1 MTEPG
6 DGRRVLIVD
15 DNADALETIT
25 TLLELHGFEVMPAQS
40 PAQAIEKIVNF
51 KPEACVLDIGL
62 PEMDGYRLAA
72 ELRRVGGPALQT
84 SRFIALTGYGQ
95 SEDKERARAA
105 GFDEHLVKPV
115 LIDKLLA
122 ALGAT
127 VSSR

>member
-1 MTEPG
+1 
-6 DGRRVLIVD
+6 
-15 DNADALETIT
+15 
-25 TLLELHGFEVMPAQS
+25 MPAQS
-40 PAQAIEKIVNF
+40 PAQAIEKIDNF
-51 KPEACVLDIGL
+51 APDACVLDIGL

-72 ELRRVGGPALQT
+72 ELRRVGGPAVQA

-127 VSSR
+127 VSSQ